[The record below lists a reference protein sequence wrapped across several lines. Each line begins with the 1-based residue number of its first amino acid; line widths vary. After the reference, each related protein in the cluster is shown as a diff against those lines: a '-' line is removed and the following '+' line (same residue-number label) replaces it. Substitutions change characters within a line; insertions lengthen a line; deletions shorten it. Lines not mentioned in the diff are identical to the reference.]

1 MQIHPY
7 YIENEGWMF
16 DDVAT
21 GLVKEGLVDGID
33 TALDAACE
41 AFGLNKSEGFDLE
54 FSDLEIPGYDYKLVK
69 LEEINGD
76 HTAFGTYYRVE
87 PNNIRGWLCPN
98 LGKYFDS
105 PPSEIYL
112 KVRTN

>member
-1 MQIHPY
+1 
-7 YIENEGWMF
+7 MF
-16 DDVAT
+16 DDAAT

-54 FSDLEIPGYDYKLVK
+54 FSDLEIPGFVYKLVK
-69 LEEINGD
+69 LEEIIGD

-98 LGKYFDS
+98 LGKYFET

-112 KVRTN
+112 KIRTN